1 MRFRGQPGLPSKIY
15 LKRGAGRKGDR
26 GEKAGEEQRKGGIP
40 EIRKKSNMFLG

>member
-26 GEKAGEEQRKGGIP
+26 GEKARGEQRKR
-40 EIRKKSNMFLG
+40 EILKIKNKSNIFLG